1 MPIHH
6 EPERCTNM
14 VYKYNM
20 DGHLLLYAAVAAG
33 CLVVLLLAG
42 AGSQSGAKGHRE
54 GIVDVGP

>member
-6 EPERCTNM
+6 ESECFTNM
-14 VYKYNM
+14 LYKYNM
-20 DGHLLLYAAVAAG
+20 NGHLLYAAVAAG
-33 CLVVLLLAG
+33 CLSVLLSAG